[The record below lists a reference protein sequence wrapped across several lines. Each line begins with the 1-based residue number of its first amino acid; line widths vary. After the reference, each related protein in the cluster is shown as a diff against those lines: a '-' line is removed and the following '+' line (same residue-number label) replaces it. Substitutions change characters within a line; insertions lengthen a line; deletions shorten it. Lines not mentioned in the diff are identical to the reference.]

1 MGGGSSKQS
10 ASQLQDENK
19 ILKSKSLALM
29 LETEQK
35 ASESLD
41 TAKQLVIS
49 LEQTGQAPDNIAL
62 SLLAK
67 LVIANGKGLNDRMN
81 AINHACDNA
90 SNHIAQLL
98 ANAKE
103 IQDDLNTKEYI
114 SIITMNPIF
123 VSEMDD
129 TTQLSAI
136 TQARIEATRM
146 PVLMKSTATKFH
158 TLYSDIS
165 NAVASGESTINN
177 NNPDGSTAFGALPT
191 FLPSAREVMADLETL
206 IQVICL
212 TRQDMSH
219 F

>member
-10 ASQLQDENK
+10 VSQLQDENK

-49 LEQTGQAPDNIAL
+49 LEQTRQAPDNIAL
-62 SLLAK
+62 SLAK
-67 LVIANGKGLNDRMN
+67 LVIANGKGLNDRMD

-98 ANAKE
+98 ANYKE
-103 IQDDLNTKEYI
+103 IQDDLNTREYI
-114 SIITMNPIF
+114 SIVMMNPIL

-177 NNPDGSTAFGALPT
+177 NNHDGSTAFGALPT